1 MRISFRSKI
10 ALGSALY
17 SGLFLGLFGITFLG
31 IIHTLG
37 LDRIDREMQ
46 ALGQGA
52 TSRQHG
58 SPYWDEYGETFRDII
73 QPSRE
78 EDWNLFVGNVRGQTL
93 YQSEDW
99 PEALTPRVEAWA
111 LSQARAEESIDSAI
125 RDHASVINNQT
136 TLRKEQRDE
145 LLKDV
150 KDLYALGVPDAQIEN
165 HVRRAL
171 ARMGGSRTGE
181 GRGGSRGGRHV
192 PAMASPILSSFKT
205 IRTEDGAWRVA
216 FMGNELVNFIVA
228 VNLDHLHAKHRDFRN
243 KLLFIAPFALLLLA
257 IGGRTIAGRALRPVG
272 VIAETVSHVR
282 ASELD
287 QRIPTFQADKEFEQ
301 LTGILNSM
309 LERLE
314 RGFHQATRFTADA
327 AHELNSPLAVLQG
340 ELDRMIQQA
349 PENSE
354 EQRGYHNLLE
364 EVQRLKGITHKLL
377 LLSRADAGQ
386 LPLDKQLINI
396 SELAGN
402 TAEDA
407 EVIAGPIKVSSAILP
422 NIKVSADHTL
432 ICQVTNNLL
441 TNAIKYNR
449 KENGW
454 IRIGLSMKNGMIQ
467 FSMTSSGENLDQLDT
482 EKIFERFY
490 RADSSRKRDGFGAGL
505 GLSISREIARVHGGD
520 LIVENLTDES
530 VTFVLSLPEA

>member
-1 MRISFRSKI
+1 MRISFRAKI

-31 IIHTLG
+31 IIHALG

-78 EDWNLFVGNVRGQTL
+78 EDWDLSVSNVRGRTL
-93 YQSEDW
+93 YRSEGW

-111 LSQARAEESIDSAI
+111 LSQARPEESIDSAI
-125 RDHASVINNQT
+125 RDHASVINSQT
-136 TLRKEQRDE
+136 ALRQEQRDQ

-150 KDLYALGVPDAQIEN
+150 EDLYALGVPDAQIEN
-165 HVRRAL
+165 HVHRAL
-171 ARMGGSRTGE
+171 ARMGGVAGASP
-181 GRGGSRGGRHV
+181 GGRRV
-192 PAMASPILSSFKT
+192 PAMASPISSSFKT
-205 IRTEDGAWRVA
+205 IRTEEEAWRVA
-216 FMGNELVNFIVA
+216 FMGNELVNFVVA

-243 KLLFIAPFALLLLA
+243 KLLLIAPFALLLLA

-272 VIAETVSHVR
+272 VIAETVSHIS

-287 QRIPTFQADKEFEQ
+287 QRIPAFQADKEFEQ

-364 EVQRLKGITHKLL
+364 EVQCLKGITHKLL

-386 LPLDKQLINI
+386 LQLDKQLINI

-422 NIKVSADHTL
+422 NIKVPVDHTL
-432 ICQVTNNLL
+432 IRQVTNNLL

-454 IRIGLSMKNGMIQ
+454 IRIGLSMKNGMVQ

-490 RADSSRKRDGFGAGL
+490 RTDSSRKRDGFGAGL